1 MKPTQ
6 ATIRQRVEE
15 LLSIRL
21 EGATFVD
28 ARRYVAEKEAEG
40 VAPWTIP
47 EGGKP
52 VSERTLWRYLQQTD
66 KLIAE
71 SCRESRKRL
80 FRRHLA
86 QRRHL
91 YAAAY
96 QQGDIKTALS
106 VLKDEAEL
114 RGLYPAKGIHV
125 TGKGGAPIIL
135 EIKEEIVFLGSA
147 PPATLNGIVEEV
159 VTNAGNGKP
168 TPADDSPAPGT
179 AGLPQE

>member
-52 VSERTLWRYLQQTD
+52 VSERIVVAFHYAGFVFILGLM
-66 KLIAE
+66 
-71 SCRESRKRL
+71 L
-80 FRRHLA
+80 FVFSLEI
-86 QRRHL
+86 Q
-91 YAAAY
+91 
-96 QQGDIKTALS
+96 
-106 VLKDEAEL
+106 
-114 RGLYPAKGIHV
+114 RGLHW
-125 TGKGGAPIIL
+125 
-135 EIKEEIVFLGSA
+135 
-147 PPATLNGIVEEV
+147 LNLF
-159 VTNAGNGKP
+159 N
-168 TPADDSPAPGT
+168 S
-179 AGLPQE
+179 